1 MIRLRPREAYL
12 RRRWRRG
19 LLTLVLLAIA
29 AGYAL
34 LAVPPEAP
42 AAVAI
47 DRAFAGM
54 GLVAAG
60 AIVAL
65 ASRLYR

>member
-1 MIRLRPREAYL
+1 MTGLRPREAHL

-19 LLTLVLLAIA
+19 LLALGLLAIA

-34 LAVPPEAP
+34 LAVPPDVP
-42 AAVAI
+42 AATAI

-54 GLVAAG
+54 GLVVAG